1 MVVCWEARSD
11 CAAAGMEEEEGEPAR
26 WKDDDAIAA
35 ASSKC
40 FVVTVDLYGNLF
52 SVPVS
57 FDIETSEWTRHPT
70 DHFSS
75 PDLRSHFHPI

>member
-35 ASSKC
+35 AAAACLSCYSGYSQLLKIKLDNL
-40 FVVTVDLYGNLF
+40 VKNLPGNAEF
-52 SVPVS
+52 
-57 FDIETSEWTRHPT
+57 
-70 DHFSS
+70 
-75 PDLRSHFHPI
+75 

>member
-40 FVVTVDLYGNLF
+40 YVVTVEFITVTF
-52 SVPVS
+52 SFSSS
-57 FDIETSEWTRHPT
+57 FIRLETHPRHPT
-70 DHFSS
+70 DHFVFS
-75 PDLRSHFHPI
+75 R